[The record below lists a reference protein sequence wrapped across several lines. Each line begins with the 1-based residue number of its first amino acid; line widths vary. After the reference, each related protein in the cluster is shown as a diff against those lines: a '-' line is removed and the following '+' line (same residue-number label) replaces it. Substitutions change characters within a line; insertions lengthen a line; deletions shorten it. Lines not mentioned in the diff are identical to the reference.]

1 MKQSCYNLWGASRR
15 EGDSYWNFL
24 LISARHICVD
34 WAWERCGRV
43 DPAHGGQQSTLAL
56 RAPTIMTGNKD
67 SALVVAKKSF
77 LHFYSIYSVSSVIK
91 ASFCKKKVSSFLARP
106 TRYLVLMNHTI
117 NIHINSSDLHDYRDV
132 WFWIISSSMFH
143 IKTFFTKNVVLVT
156 IIHLD
161 NYNVNVTSCVKSW

>member
-1 MKQSCYNLWGASRR
+1 MLVDTETPVIQSGQWHSVKQSCYNLWGASRR
-15 EGDSYWNFL
+15 AGDSYWNFL

-34 WAWERCGRV
+34 WAWERCGGV

-91 ASFCKKKVSSFLARP
+91 DSFWKKKSFLVFGKADLLPCLDEPHYKHPHQLFRP
-106 TRYLVLMNHTI
+106 SWLSRCLILNNFLI
-117 NIHINSSDLHDYRDV
+117 NVSY
-132 WFWIISSSMFH
+132 
-143 IKTFFTKNVVLVT
+143 
-156 IIHLD
+156 
-161 NYNVNVTSCVKSW
+161 